1 MDKIQP
7 LEVEKLN
14 TYCDPGLFPFSS
26 TAELQPFEEGIIG
39 QNRAVRAMDFGLKVK
54 QKGYNIYMAG
64 ITGTGKTTYARTLI
78 SEEAKKRPVPD
89 DLCYVYNFKEP
100 EKPRALNLPAGVG
113 LKLKEDME
121 RLIDELKNDIPK
133 IFESEEFE
141 GQKNKIME
149 KYQEISKGILE
160 ELEEELEADGFM
172 LQRTGKGILTIPVIN
187 GEPMKQEDFE
197 NMSEEEKKEFQ
208 EKSREIQNRMDETMR
223 KIRNLEMQAREEI
236 RKLEKRAALSVIK
249 PVINQLLEVYRE
261 YTGIIEYLEDVQDD
275 IIKHLEFFKEEQ
287 EKENVLLL
295 SLKAHRDESFFY
307 RYQVNLLVNNADVRG
322 APVIVETNPT
332 YYNLFGKIEGR
343 SQLGTVTTDFTMIRS
358 GAVHRAN
365 GGYLILQARD
375 VLTNPFSWQTLKRTL
390 ANEEIRV
397 ENIGEQFRTI
407 PITTLKPEPIPL
419 DLKVILIGDPLI
431 YQLLYHYDPDFKKL
445 FKIKAHFDAEM
456 ERNEENIMKFATFV
470 ACLCV
475 RENLKHFT
483 PGAVAR
489 VVDYSSRLAENKEK
503 MSARFNEIVEILYE
517 ANAWASIEESEL
529 VERRHVQKAITEK
542 IYRSNLSEEKI
553 HELIEKGHLLVDTE
567 GEVVGQVNGL
577 SVYMTGDYSFGRP
590 SRITARTYLGKKG
603 VINIEREAEMSGK
616 VHNKAVLILSG
627 YLGGKY
633 AGDKPLSLSAS
644 LAFEQSY
651 GGVEGD
657 SASCAEL
664 IALLSAISGL
674 PVRQDIA
681 ITGSMNQMGRVQ
693 PVGGVNQ
700 KIEGFFKVCKSRGL
714 TGDQGVVIPRQNIDN
729 LLLDEEVISAVGE
742 GSFNIYGIG
751 EIDEAIEILLNTP
764 AEEVHEMVG
773 RRLAEMAEEA
783 EKYSGK
789 EEEKERYR

>member
-39 QNRAVRAMDFGLKVK
+39 QNRAVKAMDFGLKVK

-89 DLCYVYNFKEP
+89 DWCYVYNFKEP
-100 EKPRALNLPAGVG
+100 EKPRSLNLPAGVG

-261 YTGIIEYLEDVQDD
+261 YAGIIEYLEDVQED

-729 LLLDEEVISAVGE
+729 LLLDEEVISAVEE
-742 GSFNIYGIG
+742 GLFNIYGIG